1 MGTDPPDRNSRR
13 LEVDKI
19 RAESESQSFTEDNV
33 EDRRFALDEHKT
45 KAAIAKDRQAQAQ
58 GAVGKILG
66 DREHAPVYVACTAF
80 IVLVVVLGCL
90 AVFHEESRS
99 SVIEVGKA
107 IIFGVLGYFAGIKRS
122 TN

>member
-1 MGTDPPDRNSRR
+1 MGTDLPDRNSRQ
-13 LEVDKI
+13 LDVDRI
-19 RAESESQSFTEDNV
+19 SAESASQQLSRINAEDQQLV
-33 EDRRFALDEHKT
+33 LEEHKV

-58 GAVGKILG
+58 GAIGKILG

-107 IIFGVLGYFAGIKRS
+107 IIFGVLGYFAGIKRH